1 MSDRARETPG
11 SFARSLRAI
20 GDELQRIPRRWA
32 WIPMLAW
39 MSLIFYLSSRP
50 APDIGGPSSVASVL
64 RNSAHALEY
73 GMLAL
78 LSALLVPRNLG
89 WPDLDKR
96 RYLTLVGLIALYAAS
111 DEWHQSF
118 TPHRDASACDVLT
131 DVVGTA
137 LTLGAIVYAGGSRA
151 SERKLARIFLFGL
164 PAVLLAGAIASYLPG
179 LLPGVPWL

>member
-1 MSDRARETPG
+1 MSSRAREGPG

-20 GDELQRIPRRWA
+20 GDVLQRIPRRWA
-32 WIPMLAW
+32 WIPLLSW

-50 APDIGGPSSVASVL
+50 VPDLGGHGSVASVL
-64 RNSAHALEY
+64 RNSAHAVEF

-78 LSALLVPRNLG
+78 LSALVVPRKLG

-96 RYLTLVGLIALYAAS
+96 RYLTLLVLIALYAAS
-111 DEWHQSF
+111 DEFHQSF

-131 DVVGTA
+131 DVVGA
-137 LTLGAIVYAGGSRA
+137 SLTLGAIFYAGGPRA
-151 SERKLARIFLFGL
+151 SEEKLARIFLYGL
-164 PAVLLAGAIASYLPG
+164 PGVLLAGAIATYLPG